1 MLMCVICIPFAW
13 VTYLFTLPWV
23 IASVHWSPILAFFFL
38 PLWVSTAAT
47 LWRRYRRYRTNRTI
61 ADDEAVIGLL
71 DADEVLE
78 DGLDL
83 YAVGYKD
90 GEEFGLR
97 KLKGFETVV
106 LVARYMLIDHMFDL
120 CTTSYKR
127 KTKHFGAYIK
137 MKACKVGSVIVL

>member
-13 VTYLFTLPWV
+13 VTYLITLPWV
-23 IASVHWSPILAFFFL
+23 IPSVQWSPVLAFFFL

-47 LWRRYRRYRTNRTI
+47 LWRRYRRYRMNRTI
-61 ADDEAVIGLL
+61 ADEEAVIGLL

-83 YAVGYKD
+83 HAVGYKD

-97 KLKGFETVV
+97 K
-106 LVARYMLIDHMFDL
+106 
-120 CTTSYKR
+120 
-127 KTKHFGAYIK
+127 
-137 MKACKVGSVIVL
+137 